1 MFHSIT
7 GCDTTSYYHYR
18 GKTDPWKRVV
28 KCPSSLMLIEDL
40 GKDETP
46 SDVTITNCMEFVRSY
61 VYCGKPN
68 EDLVATKVRMYND
81 QAVKKSSTL
90 PPDLNS
96 LRHDI
101 LSKYHQA
108 YTWRR
113 CTERII
119 IRLPTD
125 KYSWKKFNGVIIVP
139 LWYTC
144 PQLPKCLRKYDKS
157 GYAADNEELPKEIE
171 GTKDD
176 RTIDIEEPVIPTE
189 RLITLSQLTN
199 VEPPAKRFRQELR
212 KRLNQDSVK
221 SARDDDSYSADDEY
235 ALEST
240 EWQNDTS
247 DSNDWEKLSE
257 FSDTDSS
264 SGSDWV
270 LY

>member
-1 MFHSIT
+1 M
-7 GCDTTSYYHYR
+7 
-18 GKTDPWKRVV
+18 
-28 KCPSSLMLIEDL
+28 
-40 GKDETP
+40 
-46 SDVTITNCMEFVRSY
+46 
-61 VYCGKPN
+61 
-68 EDLVATKVRMYND
+68 
-81 QAVKKSSTL
+81 
-90 PPDLNS
+90 
-96 LRHDI
+96 
-101 LSKYHQA
+101 
-108 YTWRR
+108 
-113 CTERII
+113 
-119 IRLPTD
+119 
-125 KYSWKKFNGVIIVP
+125 IIVP

-235 ALEST
+235 ALVST